1 MNVIFKAE
9 IYFQLIIAP
18 ISLLDYHRN
27 TSGLHSPYARPPNY
41 CEDYPYSAP
50 ASSHQVNPLTALF
63 SSSPASLLGGSSF
76 LDMQDMK
83 RKPNGNIRAEL
94 DNRTLWKG
102 FNEYGTEM
110 IITKAGR

>member
-1 MNVIFKAE
+1 
-9 IYFQLIIAP
+9 
-18 ISLLDYHRN
+18 
-27 TSGLHSPYARPPNY
+27 
-41 CEDYPYSAP
+41 
-50 ASSHQVNPLTALF
+50 
-63 SSSPASLLGGSSF
+63 
-76 LDMQDMK
+76 MQDMK

>member
-1 MNVIFKAE
+1 M
-9 IYFQLIIAP
+9 
-18 ISLLDYHRN
+18 ISLDNKLCFLFIDYHRN
-27 TSGLHSPYARPPNY
+27 TGGLHSPYARPPNY
-41 CEDYPYSAP
+41 CDDYPYGAA
-50 ASSHQVNPLTALF
+50 ASNHQGNPLTALF
-63 SSSPASLLGGSSF
+63 SNSPASLLGSSSF

-83 RKPNGNIRAEL
+83 RKPNGNIRADL